1 MISTHNMCANL
12 DNFIYICNM
21 QEFDRRIADFLCAH
35 HVLTLASTVDDNPWC
50 ASLFYAYIAEEHLL
64 VFTSETHTRHVK
76 DMMENNLVA
85 GAVVLETKRVGILR
99 GVQFQGRIQKP
110 AGTLAGRA
118 KRAYLA
124 RFPYALLKPA
134 PLWVIVLQTV
144 KFTDNR
150 LGFGKKIYWER
161 E

>member
-1 MISTHNMCANL
+1 
-12 DNFIYICNM
+12 M
-21 QEFDRRIADFLCAH
+21 QEFDRRIAAFLTEH
-35 HVLTLASTVDDNPWC
+35 HVLTLASSVNDNPWC
-50 ASLFYAYIAEEHLL
+50 ASLFYVYIAGEHLL
-64 VFTSETHTRHVK
+64 AFTSEAHTRHVK
-76 DMMENNLVA
+76 DMTENSLVA
-85 GAVVLETKRVGILR
+85 GTVVLETRRVGVLR
-99 GVQFQGRIQKP
+99 GVQFQGCVRKP
-110 AGTLAGRA
+110 GGPLAERA

-134 PLWVIVLQTV
+134 PLWVVELHTV

>member
-1 MISTHNMCANL
+1 
-12 DNFIYICNM
+12 M
-21 QEFDRRIADFLCAH
+21 QEFDRRIADFLCEH
-35 HVLTLASTVDDNPWC
+35 HVLTLASSVNDNPWC
-50 ASLFYAYIAEEHLL
+50 ASLFYAFMAGERLL
-64 VFTSETHTRHVK
+64 VFTSEAHTRHVK

-99 GVQFQGRIQKP
+99 GVQFQGVIQKP
-110 AGTLAGRA
+110 TGPLAEKAR
-118 KRAYLA
+118 RAYLL

-134 PLWVIVLQTV
+134 PLWVVALRTV